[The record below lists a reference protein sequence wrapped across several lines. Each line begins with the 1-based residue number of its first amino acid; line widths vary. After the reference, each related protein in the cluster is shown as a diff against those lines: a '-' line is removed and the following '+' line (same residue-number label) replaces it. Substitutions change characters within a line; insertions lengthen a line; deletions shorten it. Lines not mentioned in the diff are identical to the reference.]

1 MWCIISFST
10 VSPRITPF
18 LVLVSEA
25 RAFVHLG
32 KSWAQI
38 QNHDSYLSTFS
49 RYETEQRTMIVLSFP
64 PSHLSLPPQ
73 QVPPPEDLIS
83 APSEMALRSGGAMA
97 IMIKA
102 GNAIPPKRS
111 LPTSNSTSYL
121 LMDLSIELS
130 RTPSWPQAARSETD
144 HGIQLCFV
152 LAYIP
157 FLR

>member
-1 MWCIISFST
+1 MDDDR
-10 VSPRITPF
+10 P
-18 LVLVSEA
+18 L
-25 RAFVHLG
+25 
-32 KSWAQI
+32 
-38 QNHDSYLSTFS
+38 
-49 RYETEQRTMIVLSFP
+49 
-64 PSHLSLPPQ
+64 LPPF
-73 QVPPPEDLIS
+73 PSIPAAAASTPAGGPYLRPFGNG
-83 APSEMALRSGGAMA
+83 APKWGAMA